1 MFTRS
6 IDIRPVG
13 GQAASKAMTYTI
25 DDVIAKMTTQELE
38 QALDTA
44 LEGAENH
51 VVWMLVD
58 EIERRDGSKSL

>member
-1 MFTRS
+1 
-6 IDIRPVG
+6 
-13 GQAASKAMTYTI
+13 MTYTI

-44 LEGAENH
+44 LEGTDNP

-58 EIERRDGSKSL
+58 EIERREVHRSL

>member
-1 MFTRS
+1 
-6 IDIRPVG
+6 
-13 GQAASKAMTYTI
+13 MTYTI

-58 EIERRDGSKSL
+58 EIERRDGTKSL